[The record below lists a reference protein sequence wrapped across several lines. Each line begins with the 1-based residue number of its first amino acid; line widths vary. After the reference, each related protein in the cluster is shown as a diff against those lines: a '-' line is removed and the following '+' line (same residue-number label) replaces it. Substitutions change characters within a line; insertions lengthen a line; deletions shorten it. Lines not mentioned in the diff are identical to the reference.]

1 MHTSSSS
8 VLPVGLLSLLLLI
21 SLPMPVVSAVSDRS
35 ICVRRNA
42 PMLAEAA
49 ACGDRI
55 SLRRCF
61 REAPNFVTLNDLQRC
76 FIDVDCTIAEAAS
89 EAVIIL
95 KSCDASSSVPEM
107 RRRGPEVI
115 PAATPEPTPQNKDTS
130 PVIPTSARIAR
141 PSECSTARTIQTT
154 VCPITSLGKDEF
166 SKLPCTTTTLATM
179 ECAATNVCFDDEDS
193 GCKFR
198 DDSLQPSGVV
208 ATVLLALAVVAV
220 VGVLLFFYA
229 RDRKARRLAL
239 EKVKSE
245 KQAEAQKAAEA
256 ARKEYAKAEME
267 RERLRHQQREAREW
281 AYRRA
286 MEGRREENPFADG
299 SAVA

>member
-1 MHTSSSS
+1 M
-8 VLPVGLLSLLLLI
+8 VNAI
-21 SLPMPVVSAVSDRS
+21 SDRS
-35 ICVRRNA
+35 ICVRHNA
-42 PMLAEAA
+42 QMLAEAA
-49 ACGDRI
+49 ACGDRF

-61 REAPNFVTLNDLQRC
+61 REVPNFVTLDDLQQC

-107 RRRGPEVI
+107 RRRGPDAM
-115 PAATPEPTPQNKDTS
+115 PAATPQPAPQNKDTS
-130 PVIPTSARIAR
+130 LESTSPATPTSTSLAT

-166 SKLPCTTTTLATM
+166 SKLSCTSTTLTTM
-179 ECAATNVCFDDEDS
+179 ECAATNVCFDDDS
-193 GCKFR
+193 DDGCKFR
-198 DDSLQPSGVV
+198 NDSLQPSGVV
-208 ATVLLALAVVAV
+208 VTVLLALAVVAV

-239 EKVKSE
+239 EKAKNE
-245 KQAEAQKAAEA
+245 KQEEAEKAAEA

-267 RERLRHQQREAREW
+267 RERLRHQRREARQW
-281 AYRRA
+281 ANRRA
-286 MEGRREENPFADG
+286 MEARREKNPFVDG
-299 SAVA
+299 SAIA